1 MLVDNVSNND
11 SLTTRLQTV
20 ANKKYDSSSEFS
32 QALSAVE
39 SIEESSASN
48 TSSAGN
54 KSSKSDNAHATTE
67 ELLKKLNEYIE
78 KGPIV
83 VMREKILESMGITE
97 EELKAMPADKQ
108 KAIEAEIV
116 EKIKEML
123 LEQQEKAGTQQAAA
137 MAQTADI
144 YSSLTSI

>member
-1 MLVDNVSNND
+1 MLVDHVSNTA
-11 SLTTRLQTV
+11 SLTVRLQTV
-20 ANKKYDSSSEFS
+20 ADKKHDSSSEFS
-32 QALSAVE
+32 LALSAAE
-39 SIEESSASN
+39 SVEESSESN
-48 TSSAGN
+48 TSSAG
-54 KSSKSDNAHATTE
+54 SKSNNAHATTE

-108 KAIEAEIV
+108 KAIETEIA

-123 LEQQEKAGTQQAAA
+123 LEQQEKTNAQQAT
-137 MAQTADI
+137 AQTTDVSA
-144 YSSLTSI
+144 SLTSM

>member
-1 MLVDNVSNND
+1 MLVDHVSNTA

-20 ANKKYDSSSEFS
+20 ANKQHDSSSEFS
-32 QALSAVE
+32 LALSAAE
-39 SIEESSASN
+39 SVEESSESN
-48 TSSAGN
+48 TSSAG
-54 KSSKSDNAHATTE
+54 SKSNNAHATTE

-97 EELKAMPADKQ
+97 EELKAMPAEKQ
-108 KAIEAEIV
+108 KAIEAEIA

-123 LEQQEKAGTQQAAA
+123 LEQQEKTNAQQAT
-137 MAQTADI
+137 AQTTDI
-144 YSSLTSI
+144 SASLTSM

>member
-1 MLVDNVSNND
+1 MLVDNVSNSD

-32 QALSAVE
+32 LALSAVE
-39 SIEESSASN
+39 STEESSASN
-48 TSSAGN
+48 TSAAG
-54 KSSKSDNAHATTE
+54 SKSDNAHATTE

-83 VMREKILESMGITE
+83 VIREKILESMGITE

-108 KAIEAEIV
+108 KAIEAEIA